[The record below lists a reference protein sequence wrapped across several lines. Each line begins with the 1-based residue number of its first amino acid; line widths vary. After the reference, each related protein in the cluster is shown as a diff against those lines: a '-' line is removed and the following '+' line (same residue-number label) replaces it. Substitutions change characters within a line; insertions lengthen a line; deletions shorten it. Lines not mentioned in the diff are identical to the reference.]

1 MGNEFDDEELT
12 GPRRWWAD
20 IRQRWID
27 LVQTNGL
34 VRHLVHEPSF
44 LVALVALL
52 ICGLG
57 VVVVIPKIW
66 NASPPGSSRVVRVS
80 LLDYI
85 QAWNLRRT
93 AVNAAAEGKW
103 DEAQVAW
110 RTAIV
115 NNPADARLHRG
126 TLGMLRDAPWVHSAN
141 LSLALYCGESL
152 MELTG
157 TNRADSGLIADVL
170 VRHRMPDVAIEVL
183 KPWEQEWTPAEESIV
198 LRAWFGS
205 GRIPLFESRW
215 QKMAGRGDGDERL
228 KLYRAALDAVG
239 QPVKA
244 VEGLERLR
252 AALGNW
258 PDRVEAA
265 RLICWAAQKRQD
277 LTDYGKGLSVLR
289 ELGSAMVQDEVGE
302 WQLLGHVDRRDD
314 AVKAAR
320 EYRGVPPSTPMEA
333 IQLVRAWTELGL
345 GDLGVAMFKDHI
357 ARYGS
362 VFEVWA
368 AYFDLLMERRL
379 WDEVRKE
386 AAGLRANLS
395 GRDDVVA
402 MTWYAE
408 AIADLSEGR
417 STAARTYL
425 RRLKECTI
433 SSPTILLRLASG
445 LIQAGEQEVSSELL
459 QRAEPALG
467 KQPDYW
473 IQVIIGAQSR
483 RDVDGMQRATERL
496 LQISPSSLIG
506 LNMKLG
512 LMLLKRESSA
522 EALTLSMRLTSGGGG
537 VSSGAMINHAVAL
550 LQNARTAEA
559 GAVLTKLDTKRL
571 APLELAAWQ
580 VAQVEF
586 LGQSG
591 RPGEAV
597 VLGEKVDVSQ
607 LLPPDADWLAKYLV
621 ECRNRLA
628 TGKP

>member
-1 MGNEFDDEELT
+1 MGNEYDDEELK
-12 GPRRWWAD
+12 GPRRWLAD

-27 LVQTNGL
+27 LVQTNAL

-57 VVVVIPKIW
+57 VVVVIPKVW
-66 NASPPGSSRVVRVS
+66 NASPPGFSRVVRVS
-80 LLDYI
+80 LLDFL

-93 AVNAAAEGKW
+93 AVNAAREGKW

-126 TLGMLRDAPWVHSAN
+126 TLELLRDAPWVHSAN

-157 TNRADSGLIADVL
+157 TNRTDSALIADVL
-170 VRHRMPDVAIEVL
+170 VRHRMPEIAVEVL
-183 KPWEQEWTPAEESIV
+183 KPWEKEWTPAEESIV

-205 GRIPLFESRW
+205 GRIPLFEARW
-215 QKMAGRGDGDERL
+215 QQAAERRAGDARL

-244 VEGLERLR
+244 VEGLEQLR
-252 AALGNW
+252 AAITTW

-265 RLICWAAQKRQD
+265 RLLCWASMKRQD
-277 LTDYGKGLSVLR
+277 LVDYGRGLAVLR
-289 ELGSAMVQDEVGE
+289 ELESAMVQDEVGE
-302 WQLLGHVDRRDD
+302 WQLLVQADRREE
-314 AVKAAR
+314 ALKAAR
-320 EYRGVPPSTPMEA
+320 EFRGVPPSTPMEA

-386 AAGLRANLS
+386 AAGLRGNLS

-417 STAARTYL
+417 STAAKNYL

-433 SSPTILLRLASG
+433 SSPTVLLRLASG
-445 LIQAGEQEVSSELL
+445 LIQAGEQEVSADLL
-459 QRAEPALG
+459 QRAEAALG
-467 KQPDYW
+467 NQADYW
-473 IQVIIGAQSR
+473 IQVIIGAQAR

-496 LQISPSSLIG
+496 LQVSPSSLIG

-512 LMLLKRESSA
+512 LMLLKRESPA
-522 EALTLSMRLTSGGGG
+522 EALTLSMRLTTGGGG

-559 GAVLTKLDTKRL
+559 GAVLAKIDARRL
-571 APLELAAWQ
+571 SPLELAAWQ
-580 VAQVEF
+580 VAQVEY

-591 RPGEAV
+591 RTAAAV
-597 VLGEKVDVSQ
+597 ALGEKVDVSQ

-628 TGKP
+628 AGNP